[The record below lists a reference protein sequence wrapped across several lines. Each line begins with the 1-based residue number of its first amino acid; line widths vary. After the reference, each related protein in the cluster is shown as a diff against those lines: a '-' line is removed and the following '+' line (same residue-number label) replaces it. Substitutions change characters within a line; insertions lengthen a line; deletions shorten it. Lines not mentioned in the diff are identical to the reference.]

1 MMEADM
7 DPLPDPLCDSK
18 EVGAIAHLYRAEVYR
33 ATIWRQRL
41 DQTTG
46 WSVVS
51 TGIGLS
57 VSFASSA
64 ASPFPIVLVMV
75 LCVMFLMI
83 EARRYRFFYVWRFRA
98 RVLEITFFVP
108 ILRGEGAGLTHKYGT
123 PLSDDYMKPAYRIS
137 MLRALGR
144 RLRRIYSYIFSVLGA
159 AYIAKLA
166 IHPTDVASWGEFVSR
181 AHIGPVPGAVSLG
194 LGVIFHLVWVTV
206 MLVGASQDRADKT
219 QMKDF
224 LSGNSK
230 RAGTGD
236 ENA

>member
-1 MMEADM
+1 M
-7 DPLPDPLCDSK
+7 DPLPDPICDSK

-33 ATIWRQRL
+33 ATVWRQRL

-46 WSVVS
+46 WAVVS

-57 VSFASSA
+57 VSFASAA

-98 RVLEITFFVP
+98 RVLEITFMVP
-108 ILRGEGAGLTHKYGT
+108 ILRGEGAALTHKYGT
-123 PLSDDYMKPAYRIS
+123 PLSDDYLKPAYRIS

-166 IHPTDVASWGEFVSR
+166 MHPTDVTSWVEFDQR
-181 AHIGPVPGAVSLG
+181 AHIGPVPGIVTMIFGGLFHITWVS
-194 LGVIFHLVWVTV
+194 I
-206 MLVGASQDRADKT
+206 MLIGWAQDRADRS

-224 LSGNSK
+224 LSGKSK
-230 RAGTGD
+230 QAGTGD
-236 ENA
+236 DSA